1 MTWET
6 GLKTDE
12 KKWMTWESRI
22 LESRPTTPVTFEPSI
37 YIIGLYCMTVYS
49 MYHNNIQVRMN
60 MGKPQTKPMVYHH
73 SRMFFLYIYIYL
85 SI

>member
-1 MTWET
+1 MYNIYIWCNFCLTWET

-37 YIIGLYCMTVYS
+37 YIL
-49 MYHNNIQVRMN
+49 
-60 MGKPQTKPMVYHH
+60 
-73 SRMFFLYIYIYL
+73 
-85 SI
+85 